1 MNQRVTLFHASKIS
15 WHKMTPVYM
24 REQRPPA
31 VNRSEITSLIPEKF
45 CKQGIR
51 QENFSL
57 TDEKKNAIE

>member
-1 MNQRVTLFHASKIS
+1 
-15 WHKMTPVYM
+15 M

-45 CKQGIR
+45 CKQGIH
-51 QENFSL
+51 QKNFPL